1 MLLWPGVRLNW
12 IIRFTLVE
20 LIVITSTCLHQLHLY
35 VVYTYSSDL
44 RILHRYPSPP
54 VVMAEK
60 LKIYTPNR
68 SKCVRKSAYGFGER
82 EPASWSE
89 SQLHGARA
97 SFMER
102 EPASWS
108 ESQLHGARASFM
120 GEIQLHGARARF
132 MEREPASWSESQ
144 PHGARASLMGREP
157 ASWSESQL
165 HGARASLMEREPAS
179 WSESQLHGA
188 TEAVVRI
195 ILSAGWCI
203 DKITCC

>member
-1 MLLWPGVRLNW
+1 MLLWPGISLNW
-12 IIRFTLVE
+12 IITFTLVE

-68 SKCVRKSAYGFGER
+68 SKYVRKSAYGFGER

-89 SQLHGARA
+89 SQ
-97 SFMER
+97 
-102 EPASWS
+102 
-108 ESQLHGARASFM
+108 
-120 GEIQLHGARARF
+120 
-132 MEREPASWSESQ
+132 
-144 PHGARASLMGREP
+144 PHGREP

-179 WSESQLHGA
+179 WS
-188 TEAVVRI
+188 
-195 ILSAGWCI
+195 
-203 DKITCC
+203 